1 MFPLLLLD
9 NVTHASLTVVT
20 LFGLD
25 ACTEGPVSNKT
36 QLLYMYKTVSVHCFW
51 ELLYLR
57 AVRMIIRE
65 VLLPIS
71 ILLKPS
77 SFTFGGPA
85 ET

>member
-25 ACTEGPVSNKT
+25 ACTEGPVFNKT
-36 QLLYMYKTVSVHCFW
+36 QLLYMYITVSVHCFCQ
-51 ELLYLR
+51 LLYLR

-77 SFTFGGPA
+77 SFTRA
-85 ET
+85 QL